1 MATYVNKDR
10 QRRSGP
16 SPGSGTTPPP
26 GPPPPPAAHTPTPTT
41 LPKKGEDAEVD
52 AWYLAREEL
61 KAEELALP
69 NDEESDSDKAFET
82 SGSEIVDAIA
92 QSYID
97 LDHTLTRPEAI
108 ASAKANIMAE
118 QVEMSKK
125 ELGDYQL
132 SQEYD
137 TDQTIQKAVE
147 SHNYRDSLKPEDFP
161 TKEAYDDAYKAANKN
176 RLQWAQEANL
186 KVGEREKLKG
196 LKTQMDKNFLDSEWW
211 TWDKAKNI
219 MLGLAAGAYIGD
231 MLGWWGDDEDPP
243 TYDMNKAISDA
254 ADAITNKETRR
265 TVMEAEMQDTPGYS
279 DINQRTKYEEQFG
292 PLGDAAF
299 GNEEFGSTFL
309 DRYSADESTWGADGK
324 PGTADDMDR
333 GDWLLD
339 NYRQGEPGDE
349 ANAWLGRELSAVGQ
363 IDRAGTEFSELERKS
378 LVNSLDEAAKFYL
391 PEDAGGYGYDPNDFR
406 TYEQQEAVDYAR
418 NAATG
423 PVMNALEGS
432 VLDELNK
439 GRTLTDS
446 EYHRAGQGALKGMS
460 PGMQRQMNNSAGG
473 AARSIDEV
481 LGRSDA
487 RLAERQQAAGQ
498 FAQIQQS
505 YAPALSNVINANT
518 MDPLKAVGVDA
529 GTGRQAYSASGQ
541 GQSAAMFNP
550 ISAYASSGGAAE
562 YRSAVEAW
570 SNQQSGVDKI
580 LDTAEIVAKV
590 A

>member
-1 MATYVNKDR
+1 MATYVNKER

-16 SPGSGTTPPP
+16 PPGSSGAPPP
-26 GPPPPPAAHTPTPTT
+26 GPPPPPAHTPTPAP
-41 LPKKGEDAEVD
+41 LPKKGEDEEVD
-52 AWYLAREEL
+52 AWLKAREESE
-61 KAEELALP
+61 AAELALTD
-69 NDEESDSDKAFET
+69 DEKSDSDKAFET
-82 SGSEIVDAIA
+82 SGDAIVDEIA

-97 LDHTLTRPEAI
+97 EDHTLSRKDAI
-108 ASAKANIMAE
+108 TAAKEGIKRSQAALAQNA
-118 QVEMSKK
+118 
-125 ELGDYQL
+125 LGDYRL
-132 SQEYD
+132 SQAYT
-137 TDQTIQKAVE
+137 TDQAIEQAVKT
-147 SHNYRDSLKPEDFP
+147 HNYRDSLKPEDFP
-161 TKEAYDDAYKAANKN
+161 DKEAYDDAYKAANEV
-176 RLQWAQEANL
+176 RLQWAKEANL
-186 KVGEREKLKG
+186 KVGERKNLEA
-196 LKTQMDKNFLDSEWW
+196 LKTQMDKNFLDPEWW

-219 MLGLAAGAYIGD
+219 MAGLAAGAYIGD
-231 MLGWWGDDEDPP
+231 LWGWWGDDEEPP
-243 TYDMNKAISDA
+243 TYDMDKAISDA
-254 ADAITNKETRR
+254 ANAITNKETRR

-292 PLGDAAF
+292 PLADAAF

-309 DRYSADESTWGADGK
+309 DRYTADESTWGADGIA
-324 PGTADDMDR
+324 GTADDMDR

-339 NYRQGEPGDE
+339 NYRKGEPGDK

-439 GRTLTDS
+439 GRTLSDS

-460 PGMQRQMNNSAGG
+460 PGMQRQMNASAGG

-505 YAPALSNVINANT
+505 YAPTLSNIINANT
-518 MDPLKAVGVDA
+518 MDPLKAIGVDA

-541 GQSAAMFNP
+541 GQSAAMYDP
-550 ISAYASSGGAAE
+550 TSAYAAAGGAQE
-562 YRSAVEAW
+562 YRTAVESW
-570 SNQQSGVDKI
+570 SNQQSTTDKV
-580 LDTAEIVAKV
+580 LETAKIYAQ
-590 A
+590 AT